1 MNCIEADNIIY
12 MEDLLTIRESKMSE
26 EMNATT
32 DERFEPV
39 ENVECVDLEKE
50 LNETKASLEEC
61 KKANTALKTNIDNL
75 NMQFKNTFENLM
87 NELDASKQMYNES
100 LNAHYQLRTANI
112 ALQKKIQGFTQE
124 IAQLKESLV
133 KKD

>member
-12 MEDLLTIRESKMSE
+12 IENLITRKKEMSE
-26 EMNATT
+26 DPNEVTT
-32 DERFEPV
+32 YSEEHV
-39 ENVECVDLEKE
+39 LKLMKE
-50 LNETKASLEEC
+50 LNDLKEAHDTC
-61 KKANTALKTNIDNL
+61 KKANTELKTNIDNL
-75 NMQFKNTFENLM
+75 NAQFKGQFEHLM

-112 ALQKKIQGFTQE
+112 ALQKKIQTITQE
-124 IAQLKESLV
+124 ITQLKESLL